1 MFDLLRSQ
9 ILKRISL
16 TEDEFDLAKTF
27 FIPKKIRKGQF
38 LLHTKEQQIMKRV
51 LSTLVIAFTVAA
63 GAFAQSTW
71 TVDIVHSTVSF
82 SVASLSISEVE
93 GTFKTYSGTLQS
105 STNDF
110 ADAAIEFS
118 IDVNSINTDNG
129 MRDKH
134 LKSDD
139 FFNAEKYPLMTF
151 KSTAWEKIEGKNYLL
166 EGELTIRDVTKPVK
180 FTVTYGGT
188 VKDGRSNVKAGFKAT
203 AVVNRFDRNLKWNAA
218 TRAGGITVG
227 KDVTVTL
234 NLQFAQ
240 KKAS

>member
-1 MFDLLRSQ
+1 MKQ
-9 ILKRISL
+9 I
-16 TEDEFDLAKTF
+16 
-27 FIPKKIRKGQF
+27 
-38 LLHTKEQQIMKRV
+38 
-51 LSTLVIAFTVAA
+51 LSTLVIALTLAA
-63 GAFAQSTW
+63 GTSAQSTW
-71 TVDIVHSTVSF
+71 TVDVVHS
-82 SVASLSISEVE
+82 SVTFNVTHLSISEVE
-93 GTFKTYSGTLQS
+93 GTFKVYSGTIQS

-139 FFNAEKYPLMTF
+139 FFNAEKYPQMSF
-151 KSTAWEKIEGKNYLL
+151 KSTAWKKIEGKNYLL

-180 FTVTYGGT
+180 FNVVYGGT
-188 VKDGRSNVKAGFKAT
+188 VKDGRGNMKAGFKAT
-203 AVVNRFDRNLKWNAA
+203 AVINRFDYKLKWNAV
-218 TRAGGITVG
+218 TEAGGVTVG

-240 KKAS
+240 KKQ